1 MCHTPFSEGEAC
13 PHPTLIMDEVV
24 PLEVSVFGTGYVGL
38 VQAVALADVGHNVVC
53 VDIDSHKIAQ
63 LQRSIPPIHEPGL
76 ATLIEENQKAGR
88 LHFTTQASD
97 AVGHGQVIF
106 IAVGTPSNEDGSA
119 DLDHVLAV
127 ARNIA
132 SLMHSDK
139 TLVIK
144 STVPVGTADLV
155 IETVAEQLA
164 DLGKSQLRVHVAS
177 NPEFLKEGSAVADC
191 MRPDRIVVG
200 CSHERPRQQLSELY
214 APFNHNHDRL
224 MFMDNRSAELV
235 KYAANAML
243 ATRISFMNEMA
254 NLAEQLGADIEA
266 VRQGIGSDPR
276 IGYHFIYPGAGFGGS
291 CFPKDLRALI
301 HTAESHGLEPHML
314 KTVRDVNEQQRH
326 VLFRKLKAHLGDNL
340 KGKVIALWGLAFKP
354 NTDDMREATSR
365 YLMEALWQAGAK
377 VHAYDPE
384 AMTECRRLYGYR
396 DDLQL
401 CATRD
406 DTLQGADALVICTE
420 WKAFRVV
427 DFKLLHDT
435 LNDRLI
441 VDGRNLYNPQQAADA
456 GLHYLSIGLPYRV
469 PEALRA

>member
-1 MCHTPFSEGEAC
+1 
-13 PHPTLIMDEVV
+13 MD
-24 PLEVSVFGTGYVGL
+24 VSVFGTGYVGL

-53 VDIDSHKIAQ
+53 VDINGQKVAQ
-63 LQRSIPPIHEPGL
+63 LQRAIAPIHEPGL
-76 ATLIEENQKAGR
+76 TTLIEDNLKAGR
-88 LHFTTQASD
+88 LSFTTQAQD
-97 AVGHGQVIF
+97 AVNHGELMF

-119 DLDHVLAV
+119 DLDHVIAV
-127 ARNIA
+127 ARDIA
-132 SLMHSDK
+132 RLMHSDK

-155 IETVAEQLA
+155 LETVIEQLT
-164 DLGKSQLRVHVAS
+164 DLGKSELRVHVVS

-191 MRPDRIVVG
+191 MRPDRIIVG
-200 CSHERPRQQLSELY
+200 CAHDKPRQQLSELY
-214 APFNHNHDRL
+214 APFNHNRDRL

-254 NLAEQLGADIEA
+254 NLAERLDVDISA
-266 VRQGIGSDPR
+266 VRKGIGADPR

-291 CFPKDLRALI
+291 CFPKDLKALI

-326 VLFRKLKAHLGDNL
+326 VLFRKLKAHLGDDL
-340 KGKVIALWGLAFKP
+340 RGKVIALWGLAFKP

-365 YLMEALWQAGAK
+365 YLMEALWEAGAT

-396 DDLQL
+396 PDLQL

-406 DTLQGADALVICTE
+406 DTLQCADALVICTE

-427 DFKLLHDT
+427 DFNQLRERLKA
-435 LNDRLI
+435 RLI

-456 GLHYLSIGLPYRV
+456 GLHYLSIGLPYRL
-469 PEALRA
+469 PGALYA